1 MTYEQQLQ
9 QLETLIKQLENGD
22 LSLDQTLAAYEQGVA
37 LIRACQQQ
45 LEQAEQRIQLLA
57 HDGNGEE
64 TLVPFVDPGD
74 YLWGIFPALAS
85 LFAAVA
91 LWQYGHASLGAML
104 IPAPDVVFARAV
116 NILANASER
125 QNVILTLYRASIG
138 ISLALTIG
146 ISAGLIAGSSRT
158 LSLLTRPII
167 TVLLG
172 TPPIIWVVLAIFWY
186 NMGST
191 SVIFTVTITTL
202 PLVFAAAQM
211 SVMTL
216 PTPLSEMLSSY
227 RVPLARR
234 LKAFYLPHILRQ
246 LLPALIVA
254 VGTGLKITVMAELLG
269 SNDGIGSAIGSAR
282 AMLDTVDVMAYVVLI
297 VTIIMS
303 IEYGLL
309 EPLRRLFDV
318 TRRQ

>member
-1 MTYEQQLQ
+1 MI
-9 QLETLIKQLENGD
+9 LEDGKPLRRPLPW
-22 LSLDQTLAAYEQGVA
+22 
-37 LIRACQQQ
+37 
-45 LEQAEQRIQLLA
+45 RIS
-57 HDGNGEE
+57 
-64 TLVPFVDPGD
+64 D

-85 LFAAVA
+85 LFATVA
-91 LWQYGHASLGAML
+91 LWQYGHAQLGAML
-104 IPAPDVVFARAV
+104 IPAPETVFARAA
-116 NILANASER
+116 NILADGAER
-125 QNVILTLYRASIG
+125 LNVLLTLQRAAIG

-146 ISAGLIAGSSRT
+146 IGAGLIAGSSRT
-158 LSLLTRPII
+158 LALLARPVV
-167 TVLLG
+167 TTLLG
-172 TPPIIWVVLAIFWY
+172 TPPIIWIVLAIFWY

-191 SVIFTVTITTL
+191 SVIFTVIITTL

-216 PTPLSEMLSSY
+216 PVPLAEMLYSY
-227 RVPLARR
+227 RVPLTRR

-269 SNDGIGSAIGSAR
+269 SNDGIGSAIASAR

-297 VTIIMS
+297 VSIIMG

>member
-1 MTYEQQLQ
+1 MI
-9 QLETLIKQLENGD
+9 LEDGKPLHRPLPW
-22 LSLDQTLAAYEQGVA
+22 
-37 LIRACQQQ
+37 
-45 LEQAEQRIQLLA
+45 RIS
-57 HDGNGEE
+57 
-64 TLVPFVDPGD
+64 D
-74 YLWGIFPALAS
+74 YLWGIFPALVS
-85 LFAAVA
+85 LFAFIA

-186 NMGST
+186 SMGST

>member
-1 MTYEQQLQ
+1 MI
-9 QLETLIKQLENGD
+9 LEDGKPLRRPLPW
-22 LSLDQTLAAYEQGVA
+22 
-37 LIRACQQQ
+37 
-45 LEQAEQRIQLLA
+45 RIS
-57 HDGNGEE
+57 
-64 TLVPFVDPGD
+64 D

-85 LFAAVA
+85 LFTFIA

-146 ISAGLIAGSSRT
+146 ISAGLIAGRSRT
-158 LSLLTRPII
+158 LALLLRPVN

-172 TPPIIWVVLAIFWY
+172 TPPIIWVVLAIFWF

-191 SVIFTVTITTL
+191 SVVFTVWITVL

-211 SVMTL
+211 SIVSI
-216 PTPLSEMLSSY
+216 PAPLAEMLETY
-227 RVPLARR
+227 RVPWPRR
-234 LKAFYLPHILRQ
+234 LRALYLPHILRQ

-254 VGTGLKITVMAELLG
+254 VGSGLKITVMAELLG

>member
-1 MTYEQQLQ
+1 
-9 QLETLIKQLENGD
+9 
-22 LSLDQTLAAYEQGVA
+22 
-37 LIRACQQQ
+37 
-45 LEQAEQRIQLLA
+45 
-57 HDGNGEE
+57 
-64 TLVPFVDPGD
+64 
-74 YLWGIFPALAS
+74 
-85 LFAAVA
+85 
-91 LWQYGHASLGAML
+91 
-104 IPAPDVVFARAV
+104 
-116 NILANASER
+116 
-125 QNVILTLYRASIG
+125 
-138 ISLALTIG
+138 
-146 ISAGLIAGSSRT
+146 
-158 LSLLTRPII
+158 
-167 TVLLG
+167 
-172 TPPIIWVVLAIFWY
+172 
-186 NMGST
+186 
-191 SVIFTVTITTL
+191 
-202 PLVFAAAQM
+202 
-211 SVMTL
+211 
-216 PTPLSEMLSSY
+216 MLSSY

>member
-1 MTYEQQLQ
+1 MI
-9 QLETLIKQLENGD
+9 LEDGKPLRRPLPW
-22 LSLDQTLAAYEQGVA
+22 
-37 LIRACQQQ
+37 
-45 LEQAEQRIQLLA
+45 RIS
-57 HDGNGEE
+57 
-64 TLVPFVDPGD
+64 D

-91 LWQYGHASLGAML
+91 LWQYGHAHLGAML

-234 LKAFYLPHILRQ
+234 LK
-246 LLPALIVA
+246 
-254 VGTGLKITVMAELLG
+254 
-269 SNDGIGSAIGSAR
+269 
-282 AMLDTVDVMAYVVLI
+282 
-297 VTIIMS
+297 
-303 IEYGLL
+303 
-309 EPLRRLFDV
+309 
-318 TRRQ
+318 

>member
-1 MTYEQQLQ
+1 MI
-9 QLETLIKQLENGD
+9 LEDGKPLRRPLPW
-22 LSLDQTLAAYEQGVA
+22 
-37 LIRACQQQ
+37 
-45 LEQAEQRIQLLA
+45 RIS
-57 HDGNGEE
+57 
-64 TLVPFVDPGD
+64 D

-138 ISLALTIG
+138 ISLALSLG

-186 NMGST
+186 NMGNT

>member
-1 MTYEQQLQ
+1 MI
-9 QLETLIKQLENGD
+9 LEDGKPLRRPLPW
-22 LSLDQTLAAYEQGVA
+22 
-37 LIRACQQQ
+37 
-45 LEQAEQRIQLLA
+45 RIS
-57 HDGNGEE
+57 
-64 TLVPFVDPGD
+64 D
-74 YLWGIFPALAS
+74 YLWGIFPALVS

-91 LWQYGHASLGAML
+91 LWQYGHAHLGAML

-234 LKAFYLPHILRQ
+234 LKAFYLRQ

>member
-1 MTYEQQLQ
+1 MI
-9 QLETLIKQLENGD
+9 LEDGKPLRRPLPW
-22 LSLDQTLAAYEQGVA
+22 
-37 LIRACQQQ
+37 
-45 LEQAEQRIQLLA
+45 RIS
-57 HDGNGEE
+57 
-64 TLVPFVDPGD
+64 D
-74 YLWGIFPALAS
+74 YLWGIFPALVS

-91 LWQYGHASLGAML
+91 LWQYGHAQL
-104 IPAPDVVFARAV
+104 DVVFARAV
-116 NILANASER
+116 NILTNASER

>member
-1 MTYEQQLQ
+1 MI
-9 QLETLIKQLENGD
+9 LEDGKPLRRPLPW
-22 LSLDQTLAAYEQGVA
+22 
-37 LIRACQQQ
+37 
-45 LEQAEQRIQLLA
+45 RIS
-57 HDGNGEE
+57 
-64 TLVPFVDPGD
+64 D

-85 LFAAVA
+85 LFAAIA
-91 LWQYGHASLGAML
+91 LWQYGHARLGAML
-104 IPAPDVVFARAV
+104 IPAPETVLARAAD
-116 NILANASER
+116 ILANAAER
-125 QNVILTLYRASIG
+125 QNVLLTLQRAAIG
-138 ISLALTIG
+138 IGLALTLGIG
-146 ISAGLIAGSSRT
+146 TGLIAGSSRT
-158 LSLLTRPII
+158 LALLARPVV
-167 TVLLG
+167 TTLLG
-172 TPPIIWVVLAIFWY
+172 TPPIIWIVLAIFWY

-191 SVIFTVTITTL
+191 SVIFTVVITT
-202 PLVFAAAQM
+202 AQM
-211 SVMTL
+211 SVATL

-246 LLPALIVA
+246 ILPALIVA

-269 SNDGIGSAIGSAR
+269 SDNGIGSAIASAR

-297 VTIIMS
+297 VSIIMG